1 MVFVSLCYSIKRKD
15 RLSFLMNKK
24 MNKHLIV
31 DEADYGAHTEKQS
44 SILIELY
51 NKNKSN
57 TKVLLMT
64 GSNADRAVSKW
75 KVEDIISVLY
85 LEMLDF
91 KGMSKASKQKLISN
105 YTLSNNWSWSSKRD
119 DLLVDINLYQADM
132 SPVATKAIADG
143 MTSDEFKT
151 LPNWS
156 GPGQNAQKK

>member
-1 MVFVSLCYSIKRKD
+1 MVFVSLCYSTKRND

-64 GSNADRAVSKW
+64 GTNADRAVSNW
-75 KVEDIISVLY
+75 KVEDTISVSY
-85 LEMLDF
+85 MEML
-91 KGMSKASKQKLISN
+91 K
-105 YTLSNNWSWSSKRD
+105 Y
-119 DLLVDINLYQADM
+119 
-132 SPVATKAIADG
+132 
-143 MTSDEFKT
+143 
-151 LPNWS
+151 
-156 GPGQNAQKK
+156 KK